1 MTTSI
6 IFFLVIAGLIAAW
19 VCYMLI
25 KSHDVLKDM
34 EETNAPYKVE
44 PPKSTEHLAVSAPD
58 KPVRDLNEL
67 LKNWGSLEELNP
79 KRKYTKRSKY
89 WTDKRKKAAARK
101 AKKKT
106 SKSK

>member
-44 PPKSTEHLAVSAPD
+44 PAEQLAVPLPHKPIEWTFTNAP
-58 KPVRDLNEL
+58 KPQ
-67 LKNWGSLEELNP
+67 
-79 KRKYTKRSKY
+79 RKYTKRKPAA
-89 WTDKRKKAAARK
+89 KKK
-101 AKKKT
+101 VAKKKT

>member
-25 KSHDVLKDM
+25 KSHEVLKDI

-44 PPKSTEHLAVSAPD
+44 PTNPAEQLAVSDADSDNSYFRHDHFEPYC
-58 KPVRDLNEL
+58 K
-67 LKNWGSLEELNP
+67 P
-79 KRKYTKRSKY
+79 KRKYTKRSGF
-89 WTDKRKKAAARK
+89 WTAKRKKAAARK